1 VKNLTGLNR
10 LLRQWLRD
18 IFRLLVLTH
27 AHSFEHLVY
36 PIKNSFIIEIIH
48 KIIHHS
54 YQNCYADKGK
64 CRFART
70 NSLGKFKVRSA
81 SVLSKETACV
91 TKFQC
96 FTQDMRNFLPAQFD
110 VLSDLAHVKISNG
123 CCQCRERR
131 QQEAACLCGTRLAP
145 SLSFIV
151 V

>member
-1 VKNLTGLNR
+1 MKNLTGLNR

-27 AHSFEHLVY
+27 AHSFE
-36 PIKNSFIIEIIH
+36 NSFIIEIIH

-96 FTQDMRNFLPAQFD
+96 FTQDMRNLLPAQFD

-131 QQEAACLCGTRLAP
+131 QQEAACLCGT
-145 SLSFIV
+145 SLSLSYSIDPL
-151 V
+151 